1 MRTTL
6 KKLIIGIIG
15 GLMIIGGLG
24 LYSGISQNKLFASQG
39 PAASQP
45 AVQAP
50 VPTAPAVTQPPAH
63 APAAPAG
70 MAAPAAKKG
79 NTDEIS
85 FVNGMISIAKNTG
98 AYAFATGV
106 GWKSLLM
113 VIIGCVLIYLGVV
126 KDFEPLLLVPI
137 AFGTIFV
144 NVVGAGMGSEPH
156 GLLHLIFKYGL
167 ENELLPLLVFIGIG
181 AMSDFGPML
190 SNPRVAIL
198 GAAAQFGV
206 FGTLL
211 GVMALNLV
219 PGFNFSLKEAC
230 AIAIIGGADGPTSI
244 YVSSLFAPN
253 LMGSIAVAAYSYMA
267 MVPLIQPPIMKLLT
281 TKEERLI
288 RMRNDLREVHPVEK
302 LMFPLLVLGLCVF
315 ILPSALPLMGCFA
328 FGNFVKESG
337 CIDRLSKT
345 MQNEL
350 MNLAT
355 IFLGLGVGMQMSA
368 DKFMNM
374 QTLGI
379 ILLGLLAFS
388 LGTAGGVIT
397 AKIMNKLSPKNPVNP
412 LIGSAGVSAFPMA
425 ARVSNKLGLQYDPHN
440 FLLMHALGAN
450 VAGQVGSVVAAGVI
464 LAIFGY

>member
-1 MRTTL
+1 MRYSL
-6 KKLIIGIIG
+6 KKLVTAIIGS
-15 GLMIIGGLG
+15 LMIIVGLG
-24 LYSGISQNKLFASQG
+24 LYTGISGNKLFASQG
-39 PAASQP
+39 PATVETLTQ
-45 AVQAP
+45 
-50 VPTAPAVTQPPAH
+50 TAPATMQSGIPSSA
-63 APAAPAG
+63 
-70 MAAPAAKKG
+70 MAASGPKKG
-79 NTDEIS
+79 HSDEIS
-85 FVNGMISIAKNTG
+85 FVNGLVSIAKNTG
-98 AYAFATGV
+98 VYAFMTGS

-113 VIIGCVLIYLGVV
+113 IIVGCILIYLGVV

-137 AFGTIFV
+137 AFGTILV
-144 NVVGAGMGSEPH
+144 NVAGAGMGSEPH
-156 GLLHLIFKYGL
+156 GLLWLIFKYGI

-211 GVMALNLV
+211 GVMALNLL
-219 PGFNFSLKEAC
+219 PGFDFSLKEAC

-244 YVSSLFAPN
+244 YVSSLFAPH

-267 MVPLIQPPIMKLLT
+267 MVPLIQPPIMRLLT
-281 TKEERLI
+281 TDKERLI
-288 RMRNDLREVHPVEK
+288 KMRQVREVHKLEK

-337 CIDRLSKT
+337 CLERLSKT

-368 DKFMNM
+368 DKFLNL

-379 ILLGLLAFS
+379 IALGLLAFS
-388 LGTAGGVIT
+388 LGTAGGVIC
-397 AKIMNKLSPKNPVNP
+397 AKVMNKLTPNNLVNP